1 LLSASDFIQLPY
13 TPDLTLGGI
22 AYACRSLAHTYDRMG
37 GSPFDRLRRIV
48 AGKAVELSFRR
59 LLSTRQVP
67 FDTLGATPFTDPD
80 RYDVAL
86 GGRRVDIKSY
96 LIYRKN
102 VIRLIRQKPDTL
114 LAASALVPASQ
125 AESENMRNQDIYLFA
140 FINALITPH
149 DQDVERALH
158 AGQPSFF
165 IHPLPDL
172 WSRPVSWNGLGSL
185 TMKSDARAPI
195 TIKLGGQDAQREF
208 ISEKLELPPRQP
220 VRTRLQYHALAYL
233 HTTTLPQAQ
242 ISLRSRVIEQAHLT
256 LPGTWGNIW
265 VYGMEVILAGYLTC
279 GDYRRLAQP
288 LPPGSRVLQY
298 PQTRTHNLTLP
309 VSHLRPIDELLEHA
323 RAWGD

>member
-1 LLSASDFIQLPY
+1 MLSASDFIHLPY
-13 TPDLTLGGI
+13 TPDLTSGGI

-59 LLSTRQVP
+59 LLTSRQVP
-67 FDTLGATPFTDPD
+67 FDTLGATPFTEPD

-102 VIRLIRQKPDTL
+102 VIRLIRRQPDTL
-114 LAASALVPASQ
+114 LAASALVPATQ
-125 AESENMRNQDIYLFA
+125 VESENMRNQDVYLFA
-140 FINALITPH
+140 FINALITAR
-149 DQDVERALH
+149 DEDLERALH

-172 WSRPVSWNGLGSL
+172 WSRPASWTGLGAL
-185 TMKSDARAPI
+185 TLKSNALTPI
-195 TIKLGGQDAQREF
+195 TIELGGQDAEREF

-220 VRTRLQYHALAYL
+220 ARTKLQYHALAYL
-233 HTTTLPQAQ
+233 HTPTLPQAQ
-242 ISLRSRVIEQAHLT
+242 IGLRSRVFEQAHVT

-265 VYGMEVILAGYLTC
+265 VYGLEIILAGYLTC
-279 GDYRRLAQP
+279 GEFRRQAQP
-288 LPPGSRVLQY
+288 LPPGSQVLQY
-298 PQTRTHNLTLP
+298 PLTRTHNLALP
-309 VSHLRPIDELLEHA
+309 LGQLRPIDELLDIA
-323 RAWGD
+323 RLWGG